1 MTLIIFLV
9 VLSLLVL
16 VHEAG
21 HFAAARAFGVKV
33 YEFALGFPP
42 RAFGWYKDPV
52 SGKFRFVWGK
62 GKETMKNTIAGDEP
76 DEQYP
81 STLYAIHWLPL
92 GGFVRIKGENG
103 ERANEPDSFGAQKA
117 WKRLVILCAGVV
129 MNIVFAALVLS
140 VGFMTGLPTD
150 VTGVPNDGSVQIR
163 DQKIL
168 VTHVESGSPADEAG
182 IGTGY
187 AIISVAGLFPTS
199 SEMARALILEKGNQG
214 IPIALRAP
222 DGAAKNVMVTPKV
235 LSETDATPRVGVVL
249 SDIGIVQ
256 YPFFTS
262 LWKGFVAA
270 IFGLINIFVSLW
282 ILIVSLFGGAG
293 ASFDVA
299 GPVGIAGIVG
309 DSARMGF
316 AYLLNVTAMISLSLA
331 AMNILPIPALD
342 GGRALFVL
350 IEMVT
355 RKKVSMRFEQLAHT
369 AGFVALMILIVF
381 VTWKDIVRLFS

>member
-1 MTLIIFLV
+1 MTLIIFLI

-81 STLYAIHWLPL
+81 STLYAVHWLPL

-129 MNIVFAALVLS
+129 MNIIFAALVLS

-150 VTGVPNDGSVQIR
+150 ITGMAESELLRVSDKKVLVTQVQPNSPAQKAGIKMGESIVGVNDVPSKTADQAREMIGMDTDGSVALSVR
-163 DQKIL
+163 DSAGEVREIIVVPEVL
-168 VTHVESGSPADEAG
+168 VNSDS
-182 IGTGY
+182 I
-187 AIISVAGLFPTS
+187 
-199 SEMARALILEKGNQG
+199 
-214 IPIALRAP
+214 
-222 DGAAKNVMVTPKV
+222 
-235 LSETDATPRVGVVL
+235 PRVGVVL

-282 ILIVSLFGGAG
+282 ILIVGLVTGAG

-350 IEMVT
+350 VEMVT
-355 RKKVSMRFEQLAHT
+355 RKKVSMRFEQMAHT
-369 AGFVALMILIVF
+369 AGFVLLMILIVV
-381 VTWKDIVRLFS
+381 VTWKDIVKLF